1 MSRMTKSQT
10 VMLAALASFVPF
22 LMLAGVS
29 QAQNNFNLEVLN
41 PGEIMVNLS
50 ANEQVEVAQD
60 TLHAML
66 SYSTQGRDRVALQ
79 DEVNRKMAEALEL
92 LEDSDVEYSTQ
103 QYRVYQI
110 QEGRPTRGDL
120 DNPAWRAQQ
129 GVQLSSQ
136 DSDAVLD
143 LVAELQALGL
153 TMNGLSYS
161 LSNER
166 QEEVADSL
174 MEAAL
179 AKVRARAD
187 AAAMAMGKGSVEI
200 VELTMNSNSNGG
212 YYRGATMAMSMESA
226 MDVAT
231 PVAEPGMTTVMFSVN
246 ARAILLP

>member
-1 MSRMTKSQT
+1 MSQSKLSLSNFTY
-10 VMLAALASFVPF
+10 VVLAALTLVALPV
-22 LMLAGVS
+22 

-41 PGEIMVNLS
+41 PGEIMVNLNAS
-50 ANEQVEVAQD
+50 EQTEVVQD
-60 TLHAML
+60 TLHANL
-66 SYSTQGRDRVALQ
+66 TYSAQGRDRVALQ
-79 DEVNRKMAEALEL
+79 DEVNRIMAEVLEV
-92 LEDSDVEYSTQ
+92 LEDGDVDYSTQ

-110 QEGRPTRGDL
+110 QSGRPTRGDL

-129 GVQLSSQ
+129 GVQLTSM

-143 LVAELQALGL
+143 MVAELQELGM

-161 LSNER
+161 LSAQR

-179 AKVRARAD
+179 AKVRNRAD
-187 AAAMAMGKGSVEI
+187 ATAAAMGKSSVEI
-200 VELTMNSNSNGG
+200 VELTVNSNSNGG
-212 YYRGATMAMSMESA
+212 YYRGAVSALAMESS

-231 PVAEPGMTTVMFSVN
+231 PVAEPGMTTVIFNVN